1 MLKKFIER
9 PVLSTVISVLL
20 VILGMIG
27 LINLPI
33 SQYPDIAPPTVFVS
47 AVYSGANADVVLKS
61 VIIPLEEQINGV
73 ENMTYMTSS
82 AGNDGSA
89 QITIF
94 FKVGTNPDL
103 AAVNVQNRVSRAVS
117 LLPQVVTE
125 AGVTVAK
132 SQNSNLL
139 IFSLYSENKDYDD
152 TFLQNF
158 TKINLIPA
166 IQRVNGVGNVQV
178 FTSKDYSMR
187 IWLKPDA
194 MSRYGLVPDDITE
207 ALNEQNIEA
216 APGKFGENSNESFQY
231 VIRFSGR
238 LKSTKEFG
246 NIIIKS
252 DSKGQLLHLSDVAR
266 IELGALDY
274 SVDLKTNGLASVG
287 VGITQASGSNARNV
301 INDAKKILEDASQ
314 SFPKGIHITYLVDVF
329 VFLFV
334 FFVFVFSTLIEFLFF
349 F

>member
-20 VILGMIG
+20 VILGLIG

-33 SQYPDIAPPTVFVS
+33 SQYPDIAPPTVFV
-47 AVYSGANADVVLKS
+47 AANYSGANADVVLKS
-61 VIIPLEEQINGV
+61 VIVPLEEQINGV

-103 AAVNVQNRVSRAVS
+103 AAVNVQNRVSRAAS

-152 TFLQNF
+152 TFLQNY

-166 IQRVNGVGNVQV
+166 IQRVNGVGNTQV
-178 FTSKDYSMR
+178 FTQKDYSMR
-187 IWLKPDA
+187 IWLKPDM
-194 MSRYGLVPDDITE
+194 MSRYGLVPDDITA
-207 ALNEQNIEA
+207 ALNDQNIEA

-231 VIRFSGR
+231 VIRYTGR
-238 LKSTKEFG
+238 LKTTQEFG

-252 DSKGQLLHLSDVAR
+252 DGKGQLLHLSDVAR
-266 IELGALDY
+266 VELGALDY
-274 SVDLKTNGLASVG
+274 SVDLKTNGLASIG
-287 VGITQASGSNARNV
+287 VGITQASGSNARDV
-301 INDAKKILEDASQ
+301 I
-314 SFPKGIHITYLVDVF
+314 
-329 VFLFV
+329 
-334 FFVFVFSTLIEFLFF
+334 
-349 F
+349 